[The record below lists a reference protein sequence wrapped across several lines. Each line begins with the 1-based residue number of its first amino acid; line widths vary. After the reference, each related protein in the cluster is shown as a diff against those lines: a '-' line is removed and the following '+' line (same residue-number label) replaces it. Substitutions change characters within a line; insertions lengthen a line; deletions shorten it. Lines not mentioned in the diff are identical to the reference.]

1 MTRAVVNLWGRQI
14 GAVLWDEDRDVGVFE
29 YTPEFSRSGIEVA
42 PLTMPLRS
50 GVYDFPA
57 LNYETFKGLPGMLAD
72 SLPDKFGNA
81 LINRWLAEQGRT
93 ADSFDPV
100 ERLCYTGRRGMGAL
114 EFEPATGERREQGQ
128 PVDIAPL
135 VELANRVIAAR
146 EELAGVLKGEDDH
159 RALQE
164 ILRPGQGRPRLE

>member
-57 LNYETFKGLPGMLAD
+57 LNYETFKGLLGMLAD
-72 SLPDKFGNA
+72 SLPDQFGNA
-81 LINRWLAEQGRT
+81 LINRWLAATGPT
-93 ADSFDPV
+93 TGSFDPV
-100 ERLCYTGRRGMGAL
+100 ERSEGRRGG
-114 EFEPATGERREQGQ
+114 
-128 PVDIAPL
+128 
-135 VELANRVIAAR
+135 
-146 EELAGVLKGEDDH
+146 KK
-159 RALQE
+159 
-164 ILRPGQGRPRLE
+164 

>member
-57 LNYETFKGLPGMLAD
+57 LNYETFKGLPGMLRNQ
-72 SLPDKFGNA
+72 KNKKK
-81 LINRWLAEQGRT
+81 RKKK
-93 ADSFDPV
+93 
-100 ERLCYTGRRGMGAL
+100 TGGKSR
-114 EFEPATGERREQGQ
+114 
-128 PVDIAPL
+128 
-135 VELANRVIAAR
+135 
-146 EELAGVLKGEDDH
+146 
-159 RALQE
+159 
-164 ILRPGQGRPRLE
+164 